1 MTKIA
6 VIVLA
11 DTDGAEAWGRIGN
24 ALVTVREADE
34 AGDDVEL
41 IFDGA
46 GTKWLRDM
54 TEPDHKHHRLLAK
67 LRHRITGA
75 CAYCARAYGVA
86 EALEAAGLPLV
97 DEYKKHPSIRTRV
110 AAGYQIVTF

>member
-1 MTKIA
+1 MAKIA

-11 DTDGAEAWGRIGN
+11 DTETPEAWGRLSN

-34 AGDDVEL
+34 ADDEVEL

-46 GTKWLRDM
+46 GTKWLPEMARP
-54 TEPDHKHHRLLAK
+54 EHKHHRLYTK
-67 LRHRITGA
+67 LGHRITGA

-86 EALEAAGLPLV
+86 EALEAAGIPLL
-97 DEYKKHPSIRTRV
+97 DEYKMHPSLRRR
-110 AAGYQIVTF
+110 AAEGFQIITF